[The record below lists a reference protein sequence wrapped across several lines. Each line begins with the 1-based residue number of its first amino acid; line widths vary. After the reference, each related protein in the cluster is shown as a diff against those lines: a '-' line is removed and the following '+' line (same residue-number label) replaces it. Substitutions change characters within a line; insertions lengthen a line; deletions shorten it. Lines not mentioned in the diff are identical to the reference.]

1 MIRSL
6 LNLQR
11 LIPVLVVAMAALTLA
26 GYWWQQELSHE
37 RLREETLQRTER
49 HAVKLAEAVALQAD
63 EMVRGFDIALR
74 HMAADYLEYPPSF
87 AGSVQAIV
95 QTYPAAA
102 RIAVAVTDAEGYL
115 VFRSSGLQG
124 RIYVGDR
131 DYFTFHRDSAKD
143 RLYVT
148 KPILSRLSNVWNIH
162 LVRKLVNK
170 GRFAGVIMIVVPV
183 EYVSSS
189 LSRLLL
195 NEGDVISLFAQDGEY
210 MSRSSDLANAM
221 GKSVPKERP
230 FLGPDAPVTGV
241 FRTIAAFDKVPR
253 IYGWQRMETVPLVV
267 NVGLATTAVVAPIER
282 QLRQEHVFGMIG
294 TAVVIVGLGAIVL
307 LLSINAGRYQVLR
320 EREAELRVNKTV
332 FDAATEGMFVT
343 DADNRILA
351 VNPAFT
357 AITGYTAAEV
367 IGQTPSLLSSG
378 RHDAAFYGAMRESLA
393 RDGRWE
399 GELVNRHK
407 SGRLFDEW
415 LKIAA
420 VGEGRER
427 RYVALLSDITVKK
440 RREEEMWQRANFDEL
455 TGLPNRALLADRM
468 AQALA
473 RAARS
478 GSQLGVLFIDL
489 DRFKPVND
497 RYGHQAGD
505 DLLKQVATRIGN
517 CLREEDTVARLG
529 GDEFLALLPAIRDA
543 EVATSVADKVLA
555 SLLAP
560 FKIEQYFVEIGASI
574 GVAIYPA
581 HGSSVEELLEK
592 ADVAMYRAKE
602 AGHHTV
608 RLYSE

>member
-1 MIRSL
+1 MMRVPL
-6 LNLQR
+6 GLPR

-26 GYWWQQELSHE
+26 GYWWQQERSHE

-74 HMAADYLEYPPSF
+74 HMAADYLEYPASF
-87 AGSVQAIV
+87 EGSVQAIV
-95 QTYPAAA
+95 QTYPTAAN
-102 RIAVAVTDAEGYL
+102 IAVAVTDAEGYL
-115 VFRSSGLQG
+115 VYRSSGLPG
-124 RIYVGDR
+124 RVYVGDR
-131 DYFTFHRDSAKD
+131 DYFRFHRDASRD
-143 RLYVT
+143 LLFVT

-162 LVRKLVNK
+162 LARKLVKK
-170 GRFAGVIMIVVPV
+170 GRFDGIIMIVVPV
-183 EYVSSS
+183 EYISSS

-230 FLGPDAPVTGV
+230 FLGPDAPATGV
-241 FRTIAAFDKVPR
+241 FRTVAAFDKVPR
-253 IYGWQRMETVPLVV
+253 IYGWQRLETVPLVV
-267 NVGLATTAVVAPIER
+267 NVGLATSAVTAPIER
-282 QLRQEHVFGMIG
+282 QLRQEHTVGMVG
-294 TAVVIVGLGAIVL
+294 TALVIVGLGVIVL
-307 LLSINAGRYQVLR
+307 LLSINAGRYHALR

-343 DADNRILA
+343 DAANRILA

-357 AITGYTAAEV
+357 AITGYTAAEA
-367 IGQTPSLLSSG
+367 IGRTPSLLSSG
-378 RHDAAFYGAMRESLA
+378 RHDAAFYAAMREALM

-407 SGRLFDEW
+407 NGQLFDEW

-420 VGEGRER
+420 VGEGSDR

-468 AQALA
+468 AQAIA
-473 RAARS
+473 RSERS

-497 RYGHQAGD
+497 EYGHQAGD
-505 DLLKQVATRIGN
+505 ELLRQVAGRIGN
-517 CLREEDTVARLG
+517 CLRQEDTVARIG

-543 EVATSVADKVLA
+543 EAALAIADKVLA

-560 FKIEQYFVEIGASI
+560 FKVEGRFVEIGASI
-574 GVAIYPA
+574 GVAVYPA
-581 HGSSVEELLEK
+581 HGHGVDELIEH
-592 ADVAMYRAKE
+592 ADSAMYAAKA
-602 AGHHTV
+602 AGRHTV
-608 RLYSE
+608 RLYG

>member
-6 LNLQR
+6 LNLPR
-11 LIPVLVVAMAALTLA
+11 LIPVLVVGMATLTLA
-26 GYWWQQELSHE
+26 GYWWQQEQSHE

-87 AGSVQAIV
+87 AGSVQAII
-95 QTYPAAA
+95 QTYPTAAN
-102 RIAVAVTDAEGYL
+102 IAVAVTDAEGYL
-115 VFRSSGLQG
+115 VYRSSGLPG
-124 RIYVGDR
+124 RVFVGDR

-143 RLYVT
+143 LLYVT

-162 LVRKLVNK
+162 LTRKLVKK
-170 GRFAGVIMIVVPV
+170 GRFDGVIMVVVPV
-183 EYVSSS
+183 EYISSS

-195 NEGDVISLFAQDGEY
+195 NEGDVISLFALDGGY

-230 FLGPDAPVTGV
+230 FLGPDAPATGV

-253 IYGWQRMETVPLVV
+253 IYGWQRLETVPLVV
-267 NVGLATTAVVAPIER
+267 NVGLATAAAMAPIEN
-282 QLRQEHVFGMIG
+282 QLGQAHVFGMVG
-294 TAVVIVGLGAIVL
+294 TVVVIVGLGVIVL
-307 LLSINAGRYQVLR
+307 LISINSGHYKALR

-332 FDAATEGMFVT
+332 FDSATEGMFVT
-343 DADNRILA
+343 GADNRILT

-357 AITGYTAAEV
+357 AITGYTAAEA
-367 IGQTPSLLSSG
+367 IGQMPSLLSSG
-378 RHDAAFYGAMRESLA
+378 RHDAAFYAAMRESLA

-407 SGRLFDEW
+407 SGQLYDEW

-420 VGEGRER
+420 VGEGAER

-455 TGLPNRALLADRM
+455 TGLPNRALLNDRM
-468 AQALA
+468 VQALA
-473 RAARS
+473 RADRS
-478 GSQLGVLFIDL
+478 GSQLAVLFIDL

-517 CLREEDTVARLG
+517 CLRAEDTVARLG
-529 GDEFLALLPAIRDA
+529 GDEFLALVPAIRDA
-543 EVATSVADKVLA
+543 EAATSIADKVLA

-560 FKIEQYFVEIGASI
+560 FKIEQNFVEIGASI
-574 GVAIYPA
+574 GVAIYPT

-592 ADVAMYRAKE
+592 ADAAMYRAKE
-602 AGHHTV
+602 AGRHTV
-608 RLYSE
+608 RLYV